1 MSQTPAE
8 KLKVYEAQLAT
19 VDAAIAQ
26 DPSNDEWTRL
36 KADLLE
42 VIALTKQLCEASEEA
57 SESNPAAAI
66 NTNLKSYTVGEKC
79 QAVFEMDGQWYNAKV
94 VALAED
100 GYFVT
105 YLGYGN
111 TAQVDFAEVRPY
123 VRPDTSGWNRSA
135 EIHAMVASEQRW
147 YPARLVSVEPTSARV
162 RFHGEADIVEVELD
176 HVRLAPSAAASSSA
190 QPAAGA
196 SASGS
201 AQADAQAKRLPRGL
215 EVLPDDSTEDAARK
229 KRKLNMFK
237 RQEKKEREEKH
248 GDERRSSWQVRDLAG
263 SKAL

>member
-135 EIHAMVASEQRW
+135 EIHAMVASEESRDRIKKQRHTH
-147 YPARLVSVEPTSARV
+147 VSRV
-162 RFHGEADIVEVELD
+162 
-176 HVRLAPSAAASSSA
+176 
-190 QPAAGA
+190 
-196 SASGS
+196 
-201 AQADAQAKRLPRGL
+201 
-215 EVLPDDSTEDAARK
+215 
-229 KRKLNMFK
+229 
-237 RQEKKEREEKH
+237 
-248 GDERRSSWQVRDLAG
+248 
-263 SKAL
+263 